1 MPTHCHH
8 RSVQAVQSS
17 SGGLLILQNIP
28 FRCPAPLHEGS
39 LLPSGV
45 AEPRMPNGASLAG
58 CAQDGAPSGQGCKV
72 PCGARAVPAL
82 SAPTAPGLQTN
93 TALHRPPSVTA
104 GGQNPPEVGS
114 SGTALGRVDT
124 GPAHGSAPV
133 LLRHQLGAGPSGVD
147 QRGAGQGAAP
157 PASPRDP
164 PASRPGQGCCR
175 LLVPRRWQQAGL
187 TRWSPSLW
195 GAITEPTFWGQ

>member
-58 CAQDGAPSGQGCKV
+58 CLRMGFPRGKDAKCPVEPGPSLLSLRPLHPVSKQTPPFTGHPQSPLEGRTLQRWALPGQPWARRTRGLHTARPPCSSVISSAPAPQELIREAQARVQPHLPVPGTHLPHAQDRDAAGCSSHGGGSRQV
-72 PCGARAVPAL
+72 SLDGLHPCGVP
-82 SAPTAPGLQTN
+82 
-93 TALHRPPSVTA
+93 
-104 GGQNPPEVGS
+104 
-114 SGTALGRVDT
+114 
-124 GPAHGSAPV
+124 
-133 LLRHQLGAGPSGVD
+133 
-147 QRGAGQGAAP
+147 
-157 PASPRDP
+157 
-164 PASRPGQGCCR
+164 
-175 LLVPRRWQQAGL
+175 
-187 TRWSPSLW
+187 
-195 GAITEPTFWGQ
+195 